1 VLIRTPKLPFY
12 TSFLFLLFFSSLFW
26 AQGLCVTALAGDE
39 PFVYPSNGGFTGIM
53 EIPTARVMK
62 ENSYRIG
69 ASQIDPYRYYY
80 MTFSPFK
87 GIEINGKIT
96 EIIGVKASP
105 SDPKFEGYGDT
116 KDKSVDVKFQ
126 FMKESKWLPAM
137 VLAIMDPH
145 GTRIYPSQS
154 LVASKQLYPFDFT
167 VGFGNGRFGKTP
179 LTSSGEGFKIEMFS
193 DPKGWLRDSQL
204 FGGIQ
209 LALSEKYALM
219 LEYNPIRYTRQT
231 SDPAQGKY
239 FTNSPPSRFNIGF
252 RWKPYKWTEVDVSY
266 QRGNQIGVN
275 LSMAFDIGQPLL
287 PIYDPPYKEKKED
300 STNPF
305 KQRLTEALHQSG
317 FSSIG
322 IIMDNKDL
330 WIRVKNDRYYYNT
343 RAIGVISR
351 LVAEI
356 IPPYFQT
363 IHIVLTENEIPL
375 VEFTTTRYDIA
386 EWYAER
392 LTPGE
397 FFFLSGVDTAIRET
411 PDMAITHKSR
421 FGYALKPSFQTFL
434 NDPSGFFKYRLG
446 AEGLLSY
453 YPWKG
458 MSFIAGL
465 EGYVLNN
472 ISTVNE
478 PLADEIRT
486 DTPLYKKKN
495 LALSRLM
502 FSQIH
507 KMGYETYGRFSG
519 GFLEFEYAGIDGEI
533 ARPIGNGRLM
543 VGVSGSVVKK
553 REPDTAFGL
562 KDGLSGKT
570 YHTLF
575 LNTRL
580 NIPEIDL
587 AVDVKAGRFLGG
599 DKGVKFTVSKFI
611 KGVVV
616 YGWYSATDTSGM
628 KDSLNRGYHDKGI
641 GVIIPLRIFNGS
653 DSRTEYNYSISPW
666 TRDVAQDIEHYNTIF
681 DFLGRSLKIF
691 LDKDKSMIYK

>member
-1 VLIRTPKLPFY
+1 MRKPRPHFFIHFLFFFFF
-12 TSFLFLLFFSSLFW
+12 SFLFW
-26 AQGLCVTALAGDE
+26 IYGLCRPVLADDE

-53 EIPTARVMK
+53 EIPTARVIK

-69 ASQIDPYRYYY
+69 ASQVDPYRYYY

-87 GIEINGKIT
+87 GIELNGKVT
-96 EIIGVKASP
+96 EILGVKASS
-105 SDPKFEGYGDT
+105 SDPKFKDYGNT
-116 KDKSVDVKFQ
+116 KDKSFDAKFQ
-126 FMKESKWLPAM
+126 FMKESKWVPAM
-137 VLAIMDPH
+137 ALSIMDPH
-145 GTRIYPSQS
+145 GTRLYASQS
-154 LVASKQLYPFDFT
+154 FVASKQLYPFDFT

-179 LTSSGEGFKIEMFS
+179 LSSSGEGFKVELFS

-204 FGGIQ
+204 FWGIQ

-219 LEYNPIRYTRQT
+219 MEYNPIRYTRQT

-239 FTNSPPSRFNIGF
+239 FTNAPPSPFNVGF

-287 PIYDPPYKEKKED
+287 PIYDPPYKEKKAD
-300 STNPF
+300 SANPLT
-305 KQRLTEALHQSG
+305 QRLTEALYQSG
-317 FSSIG
+317 FSNIG
-322 IIMDNKDL
+322 IITDGNDL
-330 WIRVKNDRYYYNT
+330 WIRAKNDRYYYNT
-343 RAIGVISR
+343 KAIGVIAR
-351 LVAEI
+351 LIAEI

-363 IHIVLTENEIPL
+363 IHIVLTENDLPL
-375 VEFTTTRYDIA
+375 FEFMTTRYDIA

-397 FFFLSGVDTAIRET
+397 FFFLSGINSAINEM
-411 PDMAITHKSR
+411 PDMTLTHRSR
-421 FGYALKPSFQTFL
+421 FGYTIKPNLQTFL

-446 AEGLLSY
+446 AEGFLSY

-458 MSFIAGL
+458 MSLIVGL

-478 PLADEIRT
+478 PLEDAIRT
-486 DTPLYKKKN
+486 DIPLFKKKS

-507 KMGYETYGRFSG
+507 KMEYETYGRFSG
-519 GFLEFEYAGIDGEI
+519 GFLEIEYAGIDGEI
-533 ARPIGNGRLM
+533 AKPIGNGRLIA
-543 VGVSGSVVKK
+543 GVSGSIVRK
-553 REPDTAFGL
+553 REPDAVFGL

-570 YHTLF
+570 YHTWF
-575 LNTRL
+575 FNTRL
-580 NIPEIDL
+580 NMPEIDL

-599 DKGVKFTVSKFI
+599 DKGAKFTVSKFI
-611 KGVVV
+611 NGVVL

-628 KDSLNRGYHDKGI
+628 RDKFNRGYHDKGI
-641 GVIIPLRIFNGS
+641 GIMIPIRIFNGS

-666 TRDVAQDIEHYNTIF
+666 TRDVAQDIEHHNTIF
-681 DFLGRSLKIF
+681 DFLGRTLKIY
-691 LDKDKSMIYK
+691 LDRDKNMLYK